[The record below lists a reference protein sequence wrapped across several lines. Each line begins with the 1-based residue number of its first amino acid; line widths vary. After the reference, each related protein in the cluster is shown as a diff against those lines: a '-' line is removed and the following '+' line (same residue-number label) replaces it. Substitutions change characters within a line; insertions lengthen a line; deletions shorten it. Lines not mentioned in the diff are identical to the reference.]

1 MTLAVKTIRGYD
13 IGERIGSGGY
23 GEVYRARQVS
33 VDREV
38 AIKIILPEY
47 ANDPRFRADFEA
59 EARLVAQ
66 LEHADIVPLIDYWQD
81 ETGAYLV
88 MRYIRGGSLKDMID
102 RQGQLPLM
110 RTIRLIEQVANALAF
125 AHDTGV
131 VHRDLKPANI
141 LIDQRGNAYLTDF
154 GIAKQLTSD
163 GDSGGSGSAKGTFA
177 YMSPEQ
183 IQGEKVSPQ
192 TDIYALGV
200 MLYEM
205 LAGQHPFHETPVGA
219 LLIKHMQE
227 PLPNIH
233 DIRDDLPADIN
244 NVIQRATSKAPAD
257 RYESV
262 FDVVNDLKAAVS
274 GTPAFVSQPTTPV
287 QKKPTT
293 TEERNR
299 DAMLQNVRKFWI
311 EGVLE
316 NSLHN
321 TTMIELDLKPDS
333 GAVDNPWDTLIRT
346 PSGNETLTD
355 ERVIDIFDR
364 LNGKVLILGDP
375 GGGKTTTLLTLA
387 RDLLHRAEA
396 DTAHPI
402 PAVLNLSSWSE
413 TQLPLTDWIV
423 EDLNTKYQ
431 VPRNVGQNWVE
442 NDTLLLLLDGLD
454 EVAPKNRSA
463 CVAAINAYRQ
473 EHGFVDVVV
482 CSRIG
487 DYEMLDTQLIMNG
500 AVIIQPLNRAQVEG
514 YFERMG
520 NKLEPIVQLL
530 HEDEALFELCQSP
543 LMVSIIALTYG
554 DGKVVLP
561 EGTDVETLRRA
572 IFVAYVDR
580 AFEREPDSTVYPVA
594 YVRRQLVWLA
604 RQMQTHGQSIFQIEA
619 LQPTWLGGDR
629 PHNFTRRYAGVS
641 VLVTYVIWTLATIFY
656 LLPNGLAR
664 GPFIL
669 RSLLGGLMGVGFG
682 IAITNK
688 AYNRWW
694 MILTLSVFMFVGL
707 VGRGEAVTQSI
718 LPAVAYGIFYAATLN
733 ILKNRTYDPDVIT
746 PVERLSFSPLNVRY
760 VPVVAASLVI
770 SLIVVRFQTPYEHPD
785 RFLLAYFAVIPL
797 AIVVVTILAGLGS
810 PTVGDSSR
818 PNQGILSSVR
828 NGFLMGSI
836 TSLLYFSNIFISQII
851 LNNLSD
857 ALLWGLFSMMWFFW
871 WVAFLVGLSPAIQH
885 LILRW
890 MLHRREGIPWNY
902 AAFLDH
908 AARLILL
915 RRVGGSYTFI
925 HRYLLEYFAALEP
938 DKADRQPPIVPRG

>member
-431 VPRNVGQNWVE
+431 VPRNVGQN
-442 NDTLLLLLDGLD
+442 
-454 EVAPKNRSA
+454 
-463 CVAAINAYRQ
+463 
-473 EHGFVDVVV
+473 
-482 CSRIG
+482 
-487 DYEMLDTQLIMNG
+487 
-500 AVIIQPLNRAQVEG
+500 
-514 YFERMG
+514 
-520 NKLEPIVQLL
+520 
-530 HEDEALFELCQSP
+530 
-543 LMVSIIALTYG
+543 
-554 DGKVVLP
+554 
-561 EGTDVETLRRA
+561 
-572 IFVAYVDR
+572 
-580 AFEREPDSTVYPVA
+580 
-594 YVRRQLVWLA
+594 
-604 RQMQTHGQSIFQIEA
+604 
-619 LQPTWLGGDR
+619 
-629 PHNFTRRYAGVS
+629 
-641 VLVTYVIWTLATIFY
+641 
-656 LLPNGLAR
+656 
-664 GPFIL
+664 
-669 RSLLGGLMGVGFG
+669 
-682 IAITNK
+682 
-688 AYNRWW
+688 
-694 MILTLSVFMFVGL
+694 
-707 VGRGEAVTQSI
+707 
-718 LPAVAYGIFYAATLN
+718 
-733 ILKNRTYDPDVIT
+733 
-746 PVERLSFSPLNVRY
+746 
-760 VPVVAASLVI
+760 
-770 SLIVVRFQTPYEHPD
+770 
-785 RFLLAYFAVIPL
+785 
-797 AIVVVTILAGLGS
+797 
-810 PTVGDSSR
+810 
-818 PNQGILSSVR
+818 
-828 NGFLMGSI
+828 
-836 TSLLYFSNIFISQII
+836 
-851 LNNLSD
+851 
-857 ALLWGLFSMMWFFW
+857 
-871 WVAFLVGLSPAIQH
+871 
-885 LILRW
+885 
-890 MLHRREGIPWNY
+890 
-902 AAFLDH
+902 
-908 AARLILL
+908 
-915 RRVGGSYTFI
+915 
-925 HRYLLEYFAALEP
+925 
-938 DKADRQPPIVPRG
+938 